1 MKYKAVFRRWDD
13 VEETIFIEKELIDDI
28 VFAVQGQ
35 FMVRTGKTVIHGGK
49 YVKVDIYET

>member
-1 MKYKAVFRRWDD
+1 MKYKAVFKRWDD